1 MNKTKHK
8 QRGVTLSGLLIW
20 LVILILLGIF
30 ALKVI
35 PPYIE
40 NAEISSI
47 FKTIAHDPEMQ
58 TAPLKG
64 IRESY
69 GKRAQ
74 INNISIVEAN
84 DIEIS
89 KDASGISL
97 SASYQVK
104 LPLIGNAAL
113 LLDFNPSS
121 ESK

>member
-1 MNKTKHK
+1 MGKTEQR
-8 QRGVTLSGLLIW
+8 QRGITLSGLLMW
-20 LVILILLGIF
+20 LVILIVLGIF
-30 ALKVI
+30 GLRLI

-40 NAEISSI
+40 NAEINSV
-47 FKTIAHDPEMQ
+47 FNTIAHDPEMQ
-58 TAPLKG
+58 AAPIKT

-74 INNISIVEAN
+74 INNISIVEAG

-104 LPLIGNAAL
+104 LPLVGNATL
-113 LLDFNPSS
+113 LLEFNPSN

>member
-1 MNKTKHK
+1 MDKTKHK

-40 NAEISSI
+40 NAEISNI
-47 FKTIAHDPEMQ
+47 FKAIAQDPEMQ
-58 TAPLKG
+58 AAPLKD
-64 IRESY
+64 IRDSY

-74 INNISIVEAN
+74 INNISIVEAG
-84 DIEIS
+84 DVEIS

-97 SASYQVK
+97 SASYQAK
-104 LPLIGNAAL
+104 LPLVGNATL
-113 LLDFNPSS
+113 LLEFNPSS

>member
-1 MNKTKHK
+1 MGKIKQM

-20 LVILILLGIF
+20 LVILILGGIF
-30 ALKVI
+30 ALRLI

-47 FKTIAHDPEMQ
+47 LKAIAHDPEMQ
-58 TAPLKG
+58 AAPLKD

-69 GKRAQ
+69 EKRAQ
-74 INNISIVEAN
+74 INNISIVEAS

-89 KDASGISL
+89 KDAGGISL

-104 LPLIGNAAL
+104 LPLIGNATL

-121 ESK
+121 ESN

>member
-1 MNKTKHK
+1 MDKTKHK

-40 NAEISSI
+40 NAEISNI
-47 FKTIAHDPEMQ
+47 FKTIANDPEMQ
-58 TAPLKG
+58 AASLKD

-69 GKRAQ
+69 EKRAQ
-74 INNISIVEAN
+74 INNISIVEAG

-89 KDASGISL
+89 KDASGISI
-97 SASYQVK
+97 SASYPVK
-104 LPLIGNAAL
+104 LPLIGNATL
-113 LLDFNPSS
+113 LLEFNPSS
-121 ESK
+121 EAQ